1 MNRKQLGDSFSNGM
15 GDNGDYH
22 IDTSAETRPITIRL
36 QQAAST
42 MFTNKSEG
50 ISIILQIVQVLGS
63 FLETAPFFSA

>member
-1 MNRKQLGDSFSNGM
+1 MNRKQLGDSFFNGM